1 MVVPLVAFTQ
11 EAFSGDVHVFFLGFT
26 QGFVRY
32 NPYRTIHGTGGLD
45 LQFKP
50 YQNEANVGFF
60 WYGMV

>member
-11 EAFSGDVHVFFLGFT
+11 ETFSGDVQSMGL
-26 QGFVRY
+26 
-32 NPYRTIHGTGGLD
+32 GGLD